1 MPQILIYLISAC
13 IAIGANILLG
23 SAIADFKNEF
33 SKDIA
38 ILGIKKAAAVL
49 FAGAG
54 LYCIGILMPDLVID
68 SLGVNLTSA
77 LTTMAYSLVVVYVG
91 KSVDNLLTLLKL
103 KVDNKEI
110 SPQVEPRG

>member
-1 MPQILIYLISAC
+1 MPQIIIYVISAV

-38 ILGIKKAAAVL
+38 ILGFKKAAAIL
-49 FAGAG
+49 LAGTG
-54 LYCIGILMPDLVID
+54 LYYIGILMPDLKVE
-68 SLGVNLTSA
+68 SLGLNLTSA
-77 LTTMAYSLVVVYVG
+77 LTTMAYSLVVIYVG
-91 KSVDNLLTLLKL
+91 KSIDNLLTLLKL